1 MNNVLYTKWYTF
13 SMIRPILQQGD
24 PKLKAPNNEVDDF
37 NSSRLSRIISDLI
50 DSMHAAQLIGM
61 AAPQI
66 GLNCT
71 VFVTELRETK
81 FRTKDQTDELR
92 VYINPRVVCTSTD
105 QVTIYEGCGSVESVA
120 CFGPVLRPQ
129 EITIEAFDAKGK
141 KFRLT
146 CDGILSRVIQHEYD
160 HLQGIEFI
168 DRIIDTSSLVTQ
180 EKYITEIKNSQ
191 RQLETSRITKV
202 EFTI

>member
-1 MNNVLYTKWYTF
+1 
-13 SMIRPILQQGD
+13 MIRDLLQQENA
-24 PKLKAPNNEVDDF
+24 KLKALNTVIDDF
-37 NSSRLSRIISDLI
+37 NSSKLSRLISDLI
-50 DSMHAAQLIGM
+50 DTMHAAQLIGM

-66 GLNCT
+66 GQNYT

-81 FRTKDQTDELR
+81 YRTKDQTDELR
-92 VYINPRVVCTSTD
+92 VYVNPRIVSSSKERVV
-105 QVTIYEGCGSVESVA
+105 IYEGCGSVESVA
-120 CFGPVLRPQ
+120 CFGPVSRPR

-168 DRIIDTSSLVTQ
+168 DKIEDKSTLVTQ
-180 EKYITEIKNSQ
+180 EKYISEIKNSHE
-191 RQLETSRITKV
+191 QLEASKITKV
-202 EFTI
+202 ELQYIR